1 MEKLPEISHRRE
13 IAYVMVN
20 CESGL
25 ETSVLEELKSID
37 GIREIVGIIGI
48 YDIILKIET
57 SSVETLR
64 EVITA
69 RVRRA
74 KNVIATTT
82 LMCADS
88 FMPMLTHST

>member
-1 MEKLPEISHRRE
+1 MEKFPDPRHRKE

-25 ETSVLEELKSID
+25 EHVVLEELKSID
-37 GIREIVGIIGI
+37 GIREIEGIIGS

-64 EVITA
+64 ELITA

-74 KNVIATTT
+74 KNVLATTT
-82 LMCADS
+82 LMCSDS
-88 FMPMLTHST
+88 VMPMLTQGT